1 MKYILK
7 YNVDKKNLIYDLILK
22 KGVEDPE
29 RYINIG
35 KEDENDPIL
44 FDNIEKACHT
54 VIDHLNKGN
63 KIYLQPD

>member
-1 MKYILK
+1 MKYISK
-7 YNVDKKNLIYDLILK
+7 YDVDKKNLIYDLILK

-29 RYINIG
+29 RYIIIG
-35 KEDENDPIL
+35 HDDENDPLL